1 MREVINDKTSANFD
15 SKLVYANVSSMIQ
28 SIVFANVVVVFWLQH
43 NVTEVNCVLHAIIA
57 EPTTAVRISN

>member
-28 SIVFANVVVVFWLQH
+28 SIVFAVVVVVVFWLQH
-43 NVTEVNCVLHAIIA
+43 NVTEVNCVLHAII
-57 EPTTAVRISN
+57 

>member
-28 SIVFANVVVVFWLQH
+28 SIVFAVVVVVVVFLLQH
-43 NVTEVNCVLHAIIA
+43 NVTEVNCVLHAII
-57 EPTTAVRISN
+57 